1 MQTKQEYAYEAI
13 KDHITSGELLPGQ
26 RIVVNRLAHEIGT
39 SAIPIRE
46 ALLRLEGEGLVTI
59 TPHVG
64 AVVALITGQRIE
76 MTLESL
82 AVMEGYATRLAAS
95 QAAKTIPELEHH
107 SNVME
112 SAAEREDWELFSI
125 ENRRFHFAVYNVVDN
140 SVLTKT
146 IGDLWSQLDSYLSA
160 SAFYLMPDRAR
171 GSIDE
176 HARIIEM
183 LKDPSVNLNE
193 LEYLAREHK
202 FNTAKRLRPIA
213 LVDETQRVRF
223 PAEQDIDVTG

>member
-13 KDHITSGELLPGQ
+13 KDGITTGELLPGQ
-26 RIVVNRLAHEIGT
+26 RIVVSRLAHEIGT
-39 SAIPIRE
+39 SAIPVRE

-64 AVVALITGQRIE
+64 AVVTLVTGQMIE

-95 QAAKTIPELEHH
+95 QAASIIPELERHH
-107 SNVME
+107 VAME
-112 SAAEREDWELFSI
+112 EAAEQEKWDAFSR
-125 ENRRFHFAVYNVVDN
+125 ENRLFHFAVYAVVDN
-140 SVLTKT
+140 SVVTRT

-171 GSIDE
+171 GSIVE
-176 HARIIEM
+176 HARIIAL
-183 LKDPSVNLNE
+183 LKDPEVNLDE
-193 LEYLAREHK
+193 LEHVAREHK
-202 FNTAKRLRPIA
+202 FNTANRLRPETN
-213 LVDETQRVRF
+213 VDETQRVRF
-223 PAEQDIDVTG
+223 PAKSDVGTAD